1 MKLLYPLVAAT
12 VLISACAPNIA
23 LDSDAERGIVGAALG
38 YGTAKAINENS
49 DHGAIIGGLAGVFCD
64 DAGICSRPRY

>member
-1 MKLLYPLVAAT
+1 MKLLYPLIAAT
-12 VLISACAPNIA
+12 AFISACAPNIA
-23 LDSDAERGIVGAALG
+23 LDSDVERGLAGAALG
-38 YGTAKAINENS
+38 YGAAKAMDENA